1 MTLEMGAI
9 TSSILF
15 VFLAGLQ
22 SATPL
27 VLAAVGGAFSSQVNV
42 FNLAL
47 EGMMISGAFAG
58 FAVSNV
64 TGNAL
69 LGLLAGAIG
78 GMLVSAIF
86 AIATVYFKTDEI
98 VVGIVINLVMLALT
112 GVLLST
118 LFNASGQFVST
129 TAGTLPKFWN
139 TFDVLM
145 PVALF
150 AVLWAH
156 WFLYRTRTG
165 LRMRAVG
172 GNPAATTAAGV
183 SVTGYRYRALL
194 IGGLLAGLGGAY
206 LPLSG
211 LSMFTVG
218 MTAGAGFIAVSA
230 VLFGEGKPLIVGLAA
245 LIFGI
250 MGAAAIPIQ
259 QLKLPSEYALILP
272 YLVTIIAVS
281 LKGIRDA
288 RRRGT
293 EVAM

>member
-1 MTLEMGAI
+1 MTIEIAAI
-9 TSSILF
+9 AGSILF
-15 VFLAGLQ
+15 VLIAGLQ

-27 VLAAVGGAFSSQVNV
+27 VLAAVGGAFSAQVNV

-47 EGMMISGAFAG
+47 EGMMIAGAFAG
-58 FAVSNV
+58 FAVSNL

-69 LGLLAGAIG
+69 LGMLAGAGG

-129 TAGTLPKFWN
+129 TAGTLPKMWN

-145 PVALF
+145 PLAFV
-150 AVLWAH
+150 VVIWAH
-156 WFLYRTRTG
+156 WFLYRSRTG

-183 SVTGYRYRALL
+183 SVNGYRYRALL
-194 IGGLLAGLGGAY
+194 IGGVLAGVGGAY

-230 VLFGEGKPLIVGLAA
+230 VLFGDGKPLLVGLAA

-250 MGAAAIPIQ
+250 MGATAIPIQ
-259 QLKLPSEYALILP
+259 QFKLPSEYALVLP

-281 LKGIRDA
+281 VKGIRDA
-288 RRRGT
+288 KRRGEELLT
-293 EVAM
+293 